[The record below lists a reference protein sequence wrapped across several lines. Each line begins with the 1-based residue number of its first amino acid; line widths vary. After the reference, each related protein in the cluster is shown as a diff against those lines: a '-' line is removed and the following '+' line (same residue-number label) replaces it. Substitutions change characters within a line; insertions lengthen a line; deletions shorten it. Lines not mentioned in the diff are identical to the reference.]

1 MSLNPVWIVLLCVL
15 GCIILGFVH
24 TKLTHAATGELK
36 RLNEQE
42 QFVTD
47 VSIKMFRKILKYTTQ
62 GVSI

>member
-36 RLNEQE
+36 RLNDKRN
-42 QFVTD
+42 FATD

-62 GVSI
+62 GFLI